1 MELGPTPAPQ
11 LLRTRTYKYRT
22 KSAISDSPP
31 DLSIFQKAHI
41 DQTQINMSSTTTAI
55 PEQIAITATL
65 VESTPDPTQ
74 KYVDKYSVTIGPDCL
89 DKDQA
94 IKALFPD
101 ADPTTH
107 RLVYDDEFHSIGPE
121 GSNQKRSFNPSRGP
135 GTEPFDPDVIG
146 MQKVPGEIGE
156 IYTLGSEPVSPF
168 LSPVG
173 TPLREEKVITTTTT
187 TTVEN
192 RVIDGSPP
200 ISEIHTPPITP
211 PDTPPLQSPSLV
223 TTSGVDSPPV
233 MSPTILSPPIVSP
246 PLVSPVY
253 STPAITS
260 VRDTSVNQSG
270 AVLPPSPQEV
280 QTSYFTR

>member
-31 DLSIFQKAHI
+31 DLSIFQRAHI

-74 KYVDKYSVTIGPDCL
+74 KYVNKYSVTIGPDCL

-101 ADPTTH
+101 AESKTH
-107 RLVYDDEFHSIGPE
+107 RLVYDAGFRSIGTE

-168 LSPVG
+168 FSPVG
-173 TPLREEKVITTTTT
+173 TPLREEKVTTTTTT

-200 ISEIHTPPITP
+200 ISPPISRIYTPPITP
-211 PDTPPLQSPSLV
+211 PDTPPLHS
-223 TTSGVDSPPV
+223 SGVDSPPV
-233 MSPTILSPPIVSP
+233 MFPTTLSPPIASP
-246 PLVSPVY
+246 PLVSPIY
-253 STPAITS
+253 SPPVITS
-260 VRDTSVNQSG
+260 VRDTSIYQSG
-270 AVLPPSPQEV
+270 AGLPPSPPEV
-280 QTSYFTR
+280 RTSYFTR

>member
-101 ADPTTH
+101 AESKTH

-121 GSNQKRSFNPSRGP
+121 GSDQKRSFNPSRGP

-168 LSPVG
+168 FSPVG
-173 TPLREEKVITTTTT
+173 TPLREEKVT

-200 ISEIHTPPITP
+200 ISPPISLIDTPPITP
-211 PDTPPLQSPSLV
+211 PDTPPLQSSPLV

-246 PLVSPVY
+246 PLLSPVY

-260 VRDTSVNQSG
+260 VRDTSVYQSG
-270 AVLPPSPQEV
+270 AVLPPSPPEV
-280 QTSYFTR
+280 RTSYFTR